1 MSPQDVFFKLTR
13 LHRAAIVVAVGVLL
27 LVAFY
32 FFVVSQIRTE
42 IAVIDKQIGRLKIQI
57 MNEEKVLAQG
67 PRLKKKISALK
78 ARLQKMVYSL
88 PQKQEIEGL
97 LKKITDLLS
106 ESNLVA
112 KRFVPGKERKNMKLQ
127 YATIPI
133 SLSVRGN
140 YFKQGAFLASLREL
154 PRIVNVPSITL
165 RKSGNVG
172 GREGQLNKRL
182 DVISLDGS
190 ITAVTYRR
198 LSPAEVKAY
207 AARHQ
212 KKGAKARAPRR
223 RKR

>member
-1 MSPQDVFFKLTR
+1 MTAQDVFFKLSR
-13 LHRAAIVVAVGVLL
+13 LHRAAIVAVVAVLL

-32 FFVVSQIRTE
+32 FFVVADIRTE

-67 PRLKKKISALK
+67 PKLKKKISALK
-78 ARLQKMVYSL
+78 RRLQKMVHSL

-106 ESNLVA
+106 ESNLTA

-127 YATIPI
+127 YAAIPI
-133 SLSVRGN
+133 SLSVRGD
-140 YFKQGAFLASLREL
+140 YYKQGAFLAGLREL
-154 PRIVNVPSITL
+154 PRIVNVPNITL
-165 RKSGNVG
+165 KKSGKVG
-172 GREGQLNKRL
+172 GKEGQLIRRL
-182 DVISLDGS
+182 DVIPLDGS

-207 AARHQ
+207 ARRQKKAQ
-212 KKGAKARAPRR
+212 KKGRR
-223 RKR
+223 R